1 MNKNKPAKKKLDSFV
16 IKIIFWIFIGI
27 PLVTYI
33 IKKLIMN
40 ILDK

>member
-1 MNKNKPAKKKLDSFV
+1 MNKKKSNKKKIDPFF
-16 IKIIFWIFIGI
+16 IKILFWFFIGI
-27 PLVTYI
+27 PLLTFI